1 MTKKEREKRRKLMVL
16 LRHRYDWSVASVA
29 ELLGISRQAIYKDQK
44 VHAAAWEAETRRLQ
58 ASLVPDLIQE
68 IAETPENMQ
77 RIKQLDLDAAAKAS
91 TAAGAYQRLAEI
103 SSWLT
108 HEALQSAAAALRP
121 SAHTTDPASL
131 QSTPLQMRET
141 WTQPKKELKTIKG
154 LLKHDQKK
162 ILALEETQAP
172 ASVRPPSK
180 SLSVT
185 RRDTLAPLL
194 PVICSPRRP
203 FAL

>member
-68 IAETPENMQ
+68 IAETPENIQ

-108 HEALQSAAAALRP
+108 HEALQSAAAALRTA
-121 SAHTTDPASL
+121 AHTTDLASL
-131 QSTPLQMRET
+131 QSTP
-141 WTQPKKELKTIKG
+141 KG
-154 LLKHDQKK
+154 FLKHDQKK

-203 FAL
+203 IAL